1 MGNNTRNAVS
11 PGLMEWADVN
21 SGSTVYV
28 RDTNKYFNTPD
39 TYVDKYGVTRD
50 RWKSIPA
57 SALRSLV
64 EFYTGGSTKS
74 NRDAKG
80 GFDADKKYMAVND
93 LFRKYM
99 EFEGIGIKTA
109 TLLCIAI
116 KNELPDLRHIYSSD
130 VHRRILVEYDNFPE
144 PRTSQV
150 STIITKDNARRTA
163 LWLAR
168 RALATLDLKNK
179 PSPEEIA
186 DIAIREHTVE
196 LQWPTRNGSTIPVV
210 IDETMYQTEMEL
222 KEMFTEEVPCLV
234 SNPPDEYTVA
244 GMSEDQLE
252 AFNGI
257 IYCPKKVMCLQGK
270 PGSGKS
276 HLITALV
283 RHYQQEYG
291 TTPLVTSY
299 MNKACLNL
307 FQRMPNYRF
316 DEFYD
321 NPGVPTIHSLYYTL
335 ALRKEEQRIF
345 HTDLIIVD
353 ESSVLSSDLIH
364 KLLFIHSY
372 CPESRILFVGD
383 ENQLPPVCAYGTPF
397 HNMMRRPDVSK
408 FILTGFHRSN
418 GEGIFRLMTAL
429 SESNGNVTVPSSS
442 DVRITKAE
450 DINGACQI
458 ATLMAAAHK
467 DDMEQFAVIAETN
480 ELVRELAICL
490 AVGHMGVPKDKLR
503 LDLRPVKVSGKS
515 EKKEFLVPNRKGMR
529 VMCKDNISA
538 NKYFSGRLVKNEFG
552 EIESYGIDK
561 VTVKMDIGHRTVE
574 VNSLEKFHEA
584 FTQGYCSTVHKFQ
597 GSEADE
603 VMYVMENSANLH
615 GGIFFSQKELKFVGL
630 TRAKKKIDILP
641 IEHGISGTLAHPKW
655 EKSKEVVLKT
665 VPLDKAIMCF

>member
-1 MGNNTRNAVS
+1 MGNNRNAVS
-11 PGLMEWADVN
+11 PGRMEWADVN

-28 RDTNKYFNTPD
+28 RDTNQYFNTPD

-64 EFYTGGSTKS
+64 DLYTGGSTRN

-80 GFDADKKYMAVND
+80 KFDADKQYMAVDD
-93 LFRKYM
+93 LFKQYM
-99 EFEGIGIKTA
+99 ELEGIGIKTA

-116 KNELPDLRHIYSSD
+116 KNELPDLRHIYSSE
-130 VHRRILVEYDNFPE
+130 VHRRVFVDYENFPE
-144 PRTSQV
+144 PRVSQV
-150 STIITKDNARRTA
+150 STIITKETARRTA

-196 LQWPTRNGSTIPVV
+196 LQCTTTDGGTVPAV
-210 IDETMYQTEMEL
+210 IDEMMYQTEMEL
-222 KEMFTEEVPCLV
+222 KEMFTEEVPCLI
-234 SNPPDEYTVA
+234 SNPPDDYTVA
-244 GMSEDQLE
+244 GMSEDQLA

-257 IYCPKKVMCLQGK
+257 ISCNKKVMCLQGK

-283 RHYQQEYG
+283 RHYQNEFG

-316 DEFYD
+316 EFYA
-321 NPGVPTIHSLYYTL
+321 NPGVPTIHSVYYTL
-335 ALRKEEQRIF
+335 VSRDEDKRTF

-353 ESSVLSSDLIH
+353 ESSVLSSDLMH

-397 HNMMRRPDVSK
+397 HNMMRRDDVSK

-429 SESNGNVTVPSSS
+429 SESNGKLTVPSSN

-450 DINGACQI
+450 DIKGACHI
-458 ATLMAAAHK
+458 ATLMANAHK

-480 ELVRELAICL
+480 EIVRELSICL

-503 LDLRPVKVSGKS
+503 IDLKPVKVSGKS
-515 EKKEFLVPNRKGMR
+515 EKKEFLVPDRKGMR
-529 VMCKDNISA
+529 VMCTDNISA
-538 NKYFSGRLVKNEFG
+538 NRYFSGRLVKNEFG

-561 VTVKMDIGHRTVE
+561 VTVKMDIGHRIVV
-574 VNSLEKFHEA
+574 VNSLEKFHET
-584 FTQGYCSTVHKFQ
+584 FTQGYCSTVHKYQ

-615 GGIFFSQKELKFVGL
+615 GGIFFNQKELKFVGL
-630 TRAKKKIDILP
+630 TRAKKQIDILP
-641 IEHGISGTLAHPKW
+641 IEHGVSGTLAHPKW
-655 EKSKEVVLKT
+655 EKSKEVTLNT

>member
-1 MGNNTRNAVS
+1 MGNNRNAVS
-11 PGLMEWADVN
+11 PGRMEWADVN
-21 SGSTVYV
+21 SGATVYV
-28 RDTNKYFNTPD
+28 RDTNQYFNTPD
-39 TYVDKYGVTRD
+39 TYVDKFGVTRE

-64 EFYTGGSTKS
+64 NLYTGGSTRNNRESKS
-74 NRDAKG
+74 
-80 GFDADKKYMAVND
+80 GFDSDKKYMSAD
-93 LFRKYM
+93 ALFKQYM
-99 EFEGIGIKTA
+99 ALEGIGIKTA

-116 KNELPDLRHIYSSD
+116 KNELPDLRHIYSAE
-130 VHRRILVEYDNFPE
+130 VHRSVFVSYENFPE
-144 PRTSQV
+144 PRGSQV
-150 STIITKDNARRTA
+150 STVISKVTARNTA

-196 LQWPTRNGSTIPVV
+196 LQWPTVDGGTVPAV
-210 IDETMYQTEMEL
+210 IDDMMYGTEMEL
-222 KEMFTEEVPCLV
+222 KEMFTEDVPCLL
-234 SNPPDEYTVA
+234 SEPPDDYTVA
-244 GMSEDQLE
+244 GMSDDQLV
-252 AFNGI
+252 AFKGI
-257 IYCPKKVMCLQGK
+257 INCKKKVMCLQGK

-283 RHYQQEYG
+283 RHYRNETG

-307 FQRMPNYRF
+307 FQRMPDYQFELCANQ
-316 DEFYD
+316 
-321 NPGVPTIHSLYYTL
+321 GVPTIHSLYYTL
-335 ALRKEEQRIF
+335 VARDEKQRPF
-345 HTDLIIVD
+345 KTDLIIVD
-353 ESSVLSSDLIH
+353 ESSVLSTELIQ

-408 FILTGFHRSN
+408 FVLTGFHRSN
-418 GEGIFRLMTAL
+418 GDGIFRLMTAL
-429 SESNGNVTVPSSS
+429 SESNGKLTVPSSK

-450 DINGACQI
+450 DINGACHI
-458 ATLMAAAHK
+458 ATLMADAHK

-480 ELVRELAICL
+480 ELVRELSICL
-490 AVGHMGVPKDKLR
+490 AMGHMGVPRDKLR
-503 LDLRPVKVSGKS
+503 LDLKPVKVSGKS
-515 EKKEFLVPNRKGMR
+515 EKKEFLVPDRKGMR
-529 VMCKDNISA
+529 VMCNDNISA

-552 EIESYGIDK
+552 EIESYGVDK
-561 VTVKMDIGHRTVE
+561 VILKMDIGHRTVV
-574 VNSLEKFHEA
+574 VNSIDKFHEV

-615 GGIFFSQKELKFVGL
+615 GGIFFNQKELKYVGL
-630 TRAKKKIDILP
+630 TRAKKQIDILP
-641 IEHGISGTLAHPKW
+641 IERGISGTLAHPKW
-655 EKSKEVVLKT
+655 EKAKEVTLNT